1 MRARSCSLV
10 CLSLQPLWTH
20 TQAPLMVE
28 AGPLELAATRAAALT
43 RDVGSEDRTSYVAS
57 DAAGKSSAAGTGS
70 GSGKFSIGGKLV
82 MPFSIG
88 MLFSSSPRA
97 VHPAPDAEA
106 DAEAQAAAS
115 AVESKR
121 LEQQRGKSIQKE
133 RWQKA
138 SASSMTHARRVKRL
152 QVRAAPRRARRAPPC
167 PATPGWSLFARC
179 CPLFLPSLLFAQ
191 SVQSEVRK
199 GSSAQRKQYGTV
211 LSLSVQVL
219 PEVREFIRDTKRQE

>member
-10 CLSLQPLWTH
+10 CLSLQLSWPH

-43 RDVGSEDRTSYVAS
+43 RDVGSEDVTSCVAS
-57 DAAGKSSAAGTGS
+57 DAAGKASAAGTGG

-106 DAEAQAAAS
+106 DAEAQAAAA

-152 QVRAAPRRARRAPPC
+152 QVRAAPRRARRARRTPLC
-167 PATPGWSLFARC
+167 PAAPRRARVVALRTLPLRTATSAATQPTTPTSR
-179 CPLFLPSLLFAQ
+179 PL
-191 SVQSEVRK
+191 
-199 GSSAQRKQYGTV
+199 
-211 LSLSVQVL
+211 LSPPFPYLS
-219 PEVREFIRDTKRQE
+219 DT

>member
-1 MRARSCSLV
+1 
-10 CLSLQPLWTH
+10 
-20 TQAPLMVE
+20 
-28 AGPLELAATRAAALT
+28 
-43 RDVGSEDRTSYVAS
+43 
-57 DAAGKSSAAGTGS
+57 
-70 GSGKFSIGGKLV
+70 

-106 DAEAQAAAS
+106 DAAAQAAAS

-152 QVRAAPRRARRAPPC
+152 QARAASAAPRCAHTRARRAR
-167 PATPGWSLFARC
+167 TG
-179 CPLFLPSLLFAQ
+179 
-191 SVQSEVRK
+191 V
-199 GSSAQRKQYGTV
+199 
-211 LSLSVQVL
+211 
-219 PEVREFIRDTKRQE
+219 

>member
-1 MRARSCSLV
+1 
-10 CLSLQPLWTH
+10 
-20 TQAPLMVE
+20 MVE
-28 AGPLELAATRAAALT
+28 AGPLERAVTRAAALT
-43 RDVGSEDRTSYVAS
+43 DGEGLEEECNWPAS
-57 DAAGKSSAAGTGS
+57 DAAGKASLAGAGGGDRKRRLSIFTPFSS
-70 GSGKFSIGGKLV
+70 GST
-82 MPFSIG
+82 
-88 MLFSSSPRA
+88 RA
-97 VHPAPDAEA
+97 VHPSPDADA

>member
-20 TQAPLMVE
+20 TQAPLIVE

-152 QVRAAPRRARRAPPC
+152 QARCARRTRVVAHRTVALRAAASAAIVHHPHLSPP
-167 PATPGWSLFARC
+167 PLASLF
-179 CPLFLPSLLFAQ
+179 PYPSD
-191 SVQSEVRK
+191 
-199 GSSAQRKQYGTV
+199 
-211 LSLSVQVL
+211 
-219 PEVREFIRDTKRQE
+219 I